1 MFSILKKDTSS
12 QARSGMLTT
21 FSGRTVET
29 PAYAIVGTHAEVR
42 CLPAEKMKDARV
54 QLIIANTYH
63 LWQRLGKDI
72 EKFQG
77 LHAEMN
83 TPDMVIMT
91 DSGGFQVFSLGF
103 GREHGV
109 GKVGKFSAEKISSGI
124 GRSPSPADGAALRS
138 RSDTSD
144 TNRTPSVSKLR
155 ELPSDTFS
163 PQKEMEDVAERDK
176 NLVRIT
182 EEGAYFMTDDGER
195 FLGPKLSMEIQ
206 EKLGADIIL
215 AFDECTSPEH
225 EYEYQK
231 QALARTHRWAK
242 ICLDAHNAPKD
253 PSTHSRQWVD
263 EGGERKKQQM
273 LYGIVQGGVFEDLR
287 KESSRYIGNLPFDGF
302 AIGGSFG
309 EGKMREV
316 IEWSVSGLPEEKPR
330 HLLGIGKIENIL
342 DGVAEGIDTFDCVI
356 PTREA
361 RHGGVWTREGR
372 FDAKKSANKNSDAPI
387 EKGCICP
394 TCATGV
400 TRGMLFDMFHSKD
413 LRAGEY
419 ATMHNIFFF
428 NTFMSEVRRA
438 IQNGIFREFEKETRG
453 KLKK

>member
-63 LWQRLGKDI
+63 LWQRLG
-72 EKFQG
+72 EKLETFPG

-109 GKVGKFSAEKISSGI
+109 GKVGGIRNSSVGTE
-124 GRSPSPADGAALRS
+124 RSPSPADGAALRS
-138 RSDTSD
+138 HPGESDV
-144 TNRTPSVSKLR
+144 RRIPSSPGFR
-155 ELPSDTFS
+155 EFPPDDFLIHN
-163 PQKEMEDVAERDK
+163 ERNMRDK

>member
-1 MFSILKKDTSS
+1 MFSILKKDNNSR
-12 QARSGMLTT
+12 ARSGTLTT

-109 GKVGKFSAEKISSGI
+109 GKVGGIRNSSVGTE
-124 GRSPSPADGAALRS
+124 RSPSPADRAALRS
-138 RSDTSD
+138 HPGESDV
-144 TNRTPSVSKLR
+144 RRIPSSPGFR
-155 ELPSDTFS
+155 EFPPDDFLIHN
-163 PQKEMEDVAERDK
+163 ERNMRDK

-231 QALARTHRWAK
+231 QALARTHRWAEECIAVK
-242 ICLDAHNAPKD
+242 TRND
-253 PSTHSRQWVD
+253 
-263 EGGERKKQQM
+263 QM

-316 IEWSVSGLPEEKPR
+316 IGWSVSGLPEEKPR

-387 EKGCICP
+387 EKGCVCP
-394 TCATGV
+394 TCAMGV

-428 NTFMSEVRRA
+428 NTFMSEMRRA
-438 IQNGIFREFEKETRG
+438 IQNGMFREFEKETRG